1 MPWVATCLS
10 LWFFPSDFGPNKVSK
25 AAALSLQWF
34 FKSLNFLRRLQPQRS
49 RRTILKTNLWQ
60 KTLCGSSA
68 SCLFVGQFSNSSR
81 NSPIWSRTP
90 KLGILHGFYFSVLDI
105 FASTSVDWKKNNL
118 NTGKLSWD
126 TRKNHGMQMIQ
137 EYIKW
142 NLFSNGTGKIMEQI
156 MEKLIW
162 N

>member
-10 LWFFPSDFGPNKVSK
+10 LWFFPSDFGPNKVSNP
-25 AAALSLQWF
+25 AALSLQWF

-105 FASTSVDWKKNNL
+105 FASTSVDWKKIIW
-118 NTGKLSWD
+118 T
-126 TRKNHGMQMIQ
+126 Q
-137 EYIKW
+137 E
-142 NLFSNGTGKIMEQI
+142 NCLGTQGKITACKWFRNISNEICSQTAQ
-156 MEKLIW
+156 EK
-162 N
+162 